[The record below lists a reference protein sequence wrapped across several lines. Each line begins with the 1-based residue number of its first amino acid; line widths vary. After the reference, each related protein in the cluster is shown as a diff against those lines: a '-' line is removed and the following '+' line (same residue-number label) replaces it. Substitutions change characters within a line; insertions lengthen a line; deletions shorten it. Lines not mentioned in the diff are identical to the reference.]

1 MGCRFVGVALS
12 GLEAGRVEIISASM
26 LVCGFDVCREREREK
41 NRERETER
49 ERERERERKR
59 ERDRQK

>member
-26 LVCGFDVCREREREK
+26 WVCDFEVCRETEKKKTEREK
-41 NRERETER
+41 QRE
-49 ERERERERKR
+49 
-59 ERDRQK
+59 